1 MFHERSLK
9 YARYAVLA
17 WYFSYVCNNF
27 VSGERGW
34 NRSTC
39 VRCRV
44 IAQVFT
50 YHIIVS
56 ACACLCSLS
65 AQTIGLCLSASYF
78 SPVGW
83 HIHAHQ
89 HSQTHTHLIYTQFL
103 LASVKLQQFRDSKTG
118 TIWSSLPASHFLPPP
133 CSNDDD
139 NERERDKQMNEKEK

>member
-1 MFHERSLK
+1 MPDMQFWLDIFHTS
-9 YARYAVLA
+9 VLIL
-17 WYFSYVCNNF
+17 CP
-27 VSGERGW
+27 ERGW

-83 HIHAHQ
+83 HIHTHQ

-133 CSNDDD
+133 LLQW
-139 NERERDKQMNEKEK
+139 RR